1 MKTDVMLS
9 VVCSLLIMEICSRTV
24 EVKSKEKCRDSDE
37 CESHEEISSSEK
49 VQIREE
55 RSLAL
60 GYSDMKLLEQQRLI
74 TGMGIR
80 LPVHPASLFFTFLY
94 PACPR

>member
-24 EVKSKEKCRDSDE
+24 EVKSKCRDSDE
-37 CESHEEISSSEK
+37 CESDEETSSSEK

-74 TGMGIR
+74 GGIR

>member
-9 VVCSLLIMEICSRTV
+9 VVCSLLIMEICSRAV
-24 EVKSKEKCRDSDE
+24 EVKSKCRDSDD
-37 CESHEEISSSEK
+37 CESLEEISSSEK

-55 RSLAL
+55 RSLAF

-74 TGMGIR
+74 TGIR